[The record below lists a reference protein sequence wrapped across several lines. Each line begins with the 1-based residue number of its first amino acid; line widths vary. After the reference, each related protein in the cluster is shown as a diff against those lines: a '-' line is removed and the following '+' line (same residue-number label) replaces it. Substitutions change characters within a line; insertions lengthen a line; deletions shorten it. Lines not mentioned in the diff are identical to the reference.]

1 MGKVT
6 ATLTEYKNFGT
17 CIELSNGEIKLLVT
31 VDVGPR
37 VINYSFVDGENMMF
51 EDVDRAFSASGPEFD
66 NFGGGTWYIY
76 GGHRLWTSPEGMPK
90 SYYPDND
97 PVPYELI
104 DGGVIL
110 SPVAQKWNQYQ
121 YEIKIVMNEEGG
133 VTLTH
138 SVKNVAAW
146 DVTLAPWTL
155 TVLSPGGYEII
166 PQPVKVTGL
175 LGNRLLALWPYTNLM
190 DERVTWGNRYIAL
203 KQKPGH
209 PDKFKFGLNSEHG
222 FAMYFNHGDLFIK
235 QYAPVEN
242 GTYPD
247 GGMSFETFTNDL
259 FLEME
264 ALGEIKSIAPGEA
277 LTHTES
283 WSLFKEECP
292 KEYCEKTFD
301 ALVEKYVR

>member
-66 NFGGGTWYIY
+66 KFGGGTWYIY

-110 SPVAQKWNQYQ
+110 SPAAQKWNQYQ

-155 TVLSPGGYEII
+155 TVLSPGGYEIV
-166 PQPVKVTGL
+166 PQPVKYTGL

-203 KQKPGH
+203 AQKPGH

-235 QYAPVEN
+235 QYTPVEN

-292 KEYCEKTFD
+292 KEFSEKTFD

>member
-6 ATLTEYKNFGT
+6 AKLTEYKNFGN

-31 VDVGPR
+31 IDVGPR

-51 EDVDRAFSASGPEFD
+51 EDGERVFSAGGPEFD
-66 NFGGGTWYIY
+66 VYGGGTWYIY

-110 SPVAQKWNQYQ
+110 SPAPQKWNQYQ
-121 YEIKIVMNEEGG
+121 YEITIVMNEEGG

-138 SVKNVAAW
+138 KVKNVAAW

-155 TVLSPGGYEII
+155 TVLSPGGMEIV
-166 PQPVKVTGL
+166 PQPVKDTGL
-175 LGNRLLALWPYTNLM
+175 LGNRLLALWPYTKLM
-190 DERVTWGNRYIAL
+190 DERVTWGNKYITL

-235 QYAPVEN
+235 QYTPVEN

-264 ALGEIKSIAPGEA
+264 ALGEIKTIAPGKA
-277 LTHTES
+277 LTLTEK

>member
-6 ATLTEYKNFGT
+6 ATLTEYKNFGK
-17 CIELSNGEIKLLVT
+17 CVELSNGEIKLLVT

-51 EDVDRAFSASGPEFD
+51 EDLERAFTARGPEFD
-66 NFGGGTWYIY
+66 VFGGGTWYIY

-110 SPVAQKWNQYQ
+110 SPAAQKWNQYQ

-155 TVLSPGGYEII
+155 TVLSPGGYEIV
-166 PQPVKVTGL
+166 PQPVKDTGL

-190 DERVTWGNRYIAL
+190 DERVTWGNKYITL
-203 KQKPGH
+203 TQKPGH

-235 QYAPVEN
+235 KYAPVEN
-242 GTYPD
+242 GAYPD

-277 LTHTES
+277 LTLTEN

-292 KEYCEKTFD
+292 KEFCEKTFD